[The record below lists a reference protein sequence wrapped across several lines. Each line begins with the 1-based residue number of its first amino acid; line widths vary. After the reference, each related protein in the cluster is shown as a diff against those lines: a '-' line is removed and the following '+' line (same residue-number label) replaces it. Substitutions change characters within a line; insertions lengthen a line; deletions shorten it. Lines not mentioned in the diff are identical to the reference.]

1 MCVTLNFGN
10 SGKIIFAKQDVKY
23 SNNRCKISNVDGQV
37 QNEARPLRC
46 LGTAQGPPF
55 MDRLSWKNPIEMDG
69 LGVPPFM
76 ETHGNSHFTK
86 KYEDFTKKY
95 IIYITTNMFRGYG
108 SKFW

>member
-1 MCVTLNFGN
+1 MHACMHAGIHVSMHACMYVSMYACMYVCVCDFELWKFSCMHACMNVCTNVCMCVTLNFGN

-55 MDRLSWKNPIEMDG
+55 MDRLS
-69 LGVPPFM
+69 
-76 ETHGNSHFTK
+76 
-86 KYEDFTKKY
+86 
-95 IIYITTNMFRGYG
+95 
-108 SKFW
+108 